1 MNYTI
6 GEVANLLDT
15 NASTIRYYDK
25 EGLLPTVERDRGG
38 ARKFNEEDISFLRLI
53 QCLKASGM
61 TIKDIKQFVDWTID
75 GDETIKQR
83 QKMFHKQK
91 ERVEEEMARLQHSL
105 DMVNYKCWFYD
116 TAVKLGHT
124 NIGCVDM
131 LDDVAIDHERSGVFK
146 TIDIEQ

>member
-61 TIKDIKQFVDWTID
+61 PIKDIKQFVDWTLD
-75 GDETIKQR
+75 GDETIAQR
-83 QKMFHKQK
+83 QQMFHKQK
-91 ERVEEEMARLQHSL
+91 QRVEEEMARLQQTL

-116 TAVKLGHT
+116 TAAQLGST
-124 NIGCVDM
+124 DISCVDM
-131 LDDVAIDHERSGVFK
+131 PEDILEARDRSGIYEVINK
-146 TIDIEQ
+146 EQ